1 MPKEAP
7 VKTQRGICQYEC
19 QARCCRYITIQ
30 VDAPRLKADFDE
42 IVWWLAHED
51 VSVYF
56 FGRRWHVEIQTRC
69 KHLTKDNLCDA
80 YEDRPSVCRDYNADE
95 CEYPERPR
103 HDLQFETREEFETWW
118 KKKRDRARRRR
129 RARVTRAG

>member
-1 MPKEAP
+1 MAR
-7 VKTQRGICQYEC
+7 VASANTQRDICQYEC
-19 QARCCRYITIQ
+19 RARCCRYITIQ
-30 VDAPRLKADFDE
+30 IDAPRLKADFDE
-42 IVWWLAHED
+42 IAWWLAHEN

-69 KHLTKDNLCDA
+69 KHLTKDNLCGS
-80 YEDRPSVCRDYNADE
+80 YEDRPAVCHDYNTDE

-103 HDLQFETREEFETWW
+103 HDLQFDTREQFEIWW

-129 RARVTRAG
+129 RARAANTG